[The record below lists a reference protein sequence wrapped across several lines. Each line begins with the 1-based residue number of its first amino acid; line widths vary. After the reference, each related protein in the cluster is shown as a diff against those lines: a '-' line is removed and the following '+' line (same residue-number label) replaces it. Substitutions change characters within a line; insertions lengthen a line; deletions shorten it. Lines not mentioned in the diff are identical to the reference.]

1 MYYQICKNAGTC
13 TDDSNLYFEPK
24 DAAAELYVLGISP
37 DVSFFQATETI

>member
-1 MYYQICKNAGTC
+1 MCIIKYVRMQEC